1 LYAQQRWLDPST
13 GRFLSLD
20 PYPGEL
26 DVPMSTQGHTYLQGN
41 PTSGVDPDG
50 RCGPGGAAVGAVLG
64 AAFGGIGAAYQNWG
78 QSGHGFTKAVM
89 KGIFLGG
96 AGGAATGL
104 TCGVGAAL
112 GIGTGVGAAT
122 SGITAME
129 TAESWGEVGAAA
141 GKGAAVGL
149 VAGVAGAAVSGFA
162 GAGASALTNSAT
174 AATKVVAQTAAEFGA
189 GTVTSAAVQYATGGS
204 VDGWQALIDGG
215 AAAAGYGASRY
226 GARTQRSG
234 GGETDFFERGEMLS
248 RPTRRTNKNQHENK
262 RFAENS
268 CGQTVCSNVIKD
280 LTGVDIS
287 PDSVGYDVI
296 ARPGGTIG
304 PLLEKGLRQH
314 GVNAKHRQDA
324 SLADVSKAT
333 ATDPVIAF
341 LYKKASDGEG
351 GYGHWAI
358 VDQISKSRW
367 QTRVHLRDPNGGK
380 AYSVPLRAFRRNFD
394 GEVIFVGQSAPTQGK
409 R

>member
-89 KGIFLGG
+89 KGVFLGG

-129 TAESWGEVGAAA
+129 TAESWSEVGAAA
-141 GKGAAVGL
+141 GKGAAVGF

-162 GAGASALTNSAT
+162 GAGASALTNSAS

-189 GTVTSAAVQYATGGS
+189 GTVTSAAVQYATS
-204 VDGWQALIDGG
+204 EDGTIDWGQALIDGG

-226 GARTQRSG
+226 Q
-234 GGETDFFERGEMLS
+234 
-248 RPTRRTNKNQHENK
+248 
-262 RFAENS
+262 
-268 CGQTVCSNVIKD
+268 
-280 LTGVDIS
+280 
-287 PDSVGYDVI
+287 
-296 ARPGGTIG
+296 
-304 PLLEKGLRQH
+304 
-314 GVNAKHRQDA
+314 
-324 SLADVSKAT
+324 
-333 ATDPVIAF
+333 
-341 LYKKASDGEG
+341 
-351 GYGHWAI
+351 
-358 VDQISKSRW
+358 
-367 QTRVHLRDPNGGK
+367 
-380 AYSVPLRAFRRNFD
+380 
-394 GEVIFVGQSAPTQGK
+394 GQSASQKRQQAWLRGEEIASPELLALAKRVTPRDVITVDTKSKAYRDWDDPSGPTNAMMNGKDMFLRPDARKIEVLEEMLHFTQEKVGK
-409 R
+409 RNERFRVETVDNYPVYEVHVKDFMIRHRKMLGISDGDTQVLQNMLKTQLESKVDARGQPLKVPRTTEGF